1 MIYIFIF
8 FLNLF
13 ISTSIF
19 GEEIEI
25 IELHNKVSDTI
36 LIDSAKKNSN
46 IEENFLIDSTED
58 NSNQSGKLLSSNNLI
73 TIESK
78 NENGVIAYPD
88 FWERSNKDEIIFLLD
103 NIVLTNSK
111 ILNNILIDSLLFNS
125 LPPANLTQDEFN
137 RHRVL
142 TLIRLGQ
149 KNKAFKIISSFD
161 DINNDDFYNLFKL
174 NHYFSSYELNLA
186 CDFNDSIDKKKSLID
201 KNFLLK
207 VDIFC
212 SFIRD
217 KIDEADFLISLLN
230 DIEDQD
236 EYFQKIYTN
245 LKNENNQNIEIKN
258 YKHDLKS
265 LALYSAILR
274 VGDMPLSN
282 HFLDYD
288 PSNLSMP
295 IVLSDYSDFSIRLQA
310 AHLAYRDEYLTSES
324 LSALYQSVDFK
335 YDELLD
341 LSNAAKKIDNK
352 PEMKMAYFYQKANIQ
367 ILPITRIQTLI
378 EFWNFA
384 DNENLK
390 LLAYDVSRNLID
402 SIEPS
407 SELAEYGLDIIKA
420 HIYNDNF
427 ELAKKWILFVENYQ
441 SSEDSSFPDHIHA
454 IKLLYDL
461 KNTKIEEDFSNI
473 LFNDFF
479 KENEVLLNK
488 ISKDRYKIEIILT
501 ISSIIGNSVDSKFT
515 LNRSITDE
523 RQMPSRYIL
532 NKIKASALEDNLGEF
547 ILGLN
552 LSIGNKKWN
561 EIHPE
566 HLKIILSSIKDL
578 SIDSLFEDI
587 IIEILEDSEI
597 I

>member
-73 TIESK
+73 TIESN
-78 NENGVIAYPD
+78 NENAVIAYPD

-186 CDFNDSIDKKKSLID
+186 CDLNDSIDKKKSLIN

-390 LLAYDVSRNLID
+390 LLSYDVSRNLID

-441 SSEDSSFPDHIHA
+441 SSEDSSSPDHIHA

-473 LFNDFF
+473 LFNNFF

>member
-25 IELHNKVSDTI
+25 IELHNQVSDTI

-46 IEENFLIDSTED
+46 IEENFLIDSIDD
-58 NSNQSGKLLSSNNLI
+58 NSNQSGKLLNSNNLI
-73 TIESK
+73 TVESN
-78 NENGVIAYPD
+78 NENAVIAYPD

-111 ILNNILIDSLLFNS
+111 ILNNILIDSLLFSS
-125 LPPANLTQDEFN
+125 LPPANFTQDEFN
-137 RHRVL
+137 RYRVL

-161 DINNDDFYNLFKL
+161 DINDDDFYNLFKL

-217 KIDEADFLISLLN
+217 KIAEADFLISLLN
-230 DIEDQD
+230 DMEDQD

-479 KENEVLLNK
+479 KDNEVLLNK

-532 NKIKASALEDNLGEF
+532 NKIKASALEDNIGEF

>member
-73 TIESK
+73 TIESN

-174 NHYFSSYELNLA
+174 NYYFSSYELNLA